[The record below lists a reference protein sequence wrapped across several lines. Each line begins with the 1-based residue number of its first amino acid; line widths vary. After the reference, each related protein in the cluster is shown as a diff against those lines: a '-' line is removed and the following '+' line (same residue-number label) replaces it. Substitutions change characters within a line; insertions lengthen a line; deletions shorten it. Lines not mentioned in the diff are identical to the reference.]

1 MHSPLSAVVVRFSR
15 ARKRYERQGILV
27 SEVALEQA
35 EAECLADSESRALRR
50 ERNAER
56 RAQYDRD
63 LVAQMTGEISRLFP
77 GCPAKVAQTIA
88 EHTACRGS
96 GRVGRTAAG
105 QSLEEEALTLAV
117 VAHIRHCYTNYYELL
132 MSGYERREARAEIHD
147 EVDRVLDRWRNP
159 P

>member
-50 ERNAER
+50 ERNAQR

-63 LVAQMTGEISRLFP
+63 LVAQLTGETSRLFP
-77 GCPAKVAQTIA
+77 GCPPQRAHTIA
-88 EHTACRGS
+88 EHTSRRGTGA
-96 GRVGRTAAG
+96 GRRTAAG
-105 QSLEEEALTLAV
+105 QSLA
-117 VAHIRHCYTNYYELL
+117 
-132 MSGYERREARAEIHD
+132 
-147 EVDRVLDRWRNP
+147 
-159 P
+159 